1 MKTLILTT
9 LVLAAALFFNSCN
22 NDLTGVDSSS
32 LEKSAVV
39 ASGYGDCT
47 DSVFTTTIDDLSE
60 ADIEGLLFMREEEK
74 LAHDVYVYFFN
85 KYELTIFDRIS
96 ESEARHA
103 EAVLNLINHFGL
115 VDPSSEEAGVFNNAE
130 LQALYN
136 QLIEQGDASV
146 EDALAVGGLIEETDI
161 LDLENQL
168 GTTENTDLITVYTH
182 LLNGSYQ
189 HLKGF
194 SKTLSVYNVTYEL
207 QLLSSEAYKTILAT
221 TNGNGGQGKGMRNGS
236 GQGNG
241 QQGGKGNRGGNGGQG
256 NAGNGGNNGQGSG
269 DGTGTCVNG

>member
-1 MKTLILTT
+1 MKTFIITS
-9 LVLAAALFFNSCN
+9 VLMATAFFFNSCN
-22 NDLTGVDSSS
+22 NQLEGVDSSS
-32 LEKSAVV
+32 LEKSAAV
-39 ASGYGDCT
+39 ALGYGDCT

-85 KYELTIFDRIS
+85 KYELTIFSRIS
-96 ESEARHA
+96 ESEAKHA
-103 EAVLNLINHFGL
+103 ESVLNLINHFGL
-115 VDPSSEEAGVFNNAE
+115 VDPSSEDAGVFNNTE
-130 LQALYN
+130 LQALYD
-136 QLIEQGDASV
+136 QLIEQGNASV
-146 EDALAVGGLIEETDI
+146 EDALAVGALIEETDI

-168 GTTENTDLITVYTH
+168 NTTENPDLIRVYTH
-182 LLNGSYQ
+182 LLNGSYH

-194 SKTLSVYNVTYEL
+194 SKTLLSYDVTYEP
-207 QLLSSEAYKTILAT
+207 QLLSQEAYEAILAT

-241 QQGGKGNRGGNGGQG
+241 QKGGNGNRGGNGGQG
-256 NAGNGGNNGQGSG
+256 NGGSGGNNGQGSG